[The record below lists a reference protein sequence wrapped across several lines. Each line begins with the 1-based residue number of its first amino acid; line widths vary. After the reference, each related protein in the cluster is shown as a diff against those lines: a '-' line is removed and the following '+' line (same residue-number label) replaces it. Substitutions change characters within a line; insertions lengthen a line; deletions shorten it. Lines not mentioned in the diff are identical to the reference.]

1 MPGAAARA
9 PESAPAA
16 PPDTDEALA
25 LRAATGDRP
34 AFAALVA
41 RYEHRLYR
49 FALVRL
55 RSDHDACEVAQ
66 ETLLRAWRAAPA
78 YRASAP
84 YASWILSIAHH
95 EIVNVTRRR
104 KRDQRDR
111 NPPDRQTQPPRNAEP
126 PSASD
131 VWDEAGS
138 GPPPDVWRAAR
149 EALEAHVFEIVWLRY
164 AEDLEPRE
172 IARVTGRT
180 PVGVRVILHR
190 ARARIAEALGA
201 QVPESAPGDDA

>member
-1 MPGAAARA
+1 MRA
-9 PESAPAA
+9 PGTTPAS

-25 LRAATGDRP
+25 LRAASGDRP

-55 RSDHDACEVAQ
+55 RSEHDACEVAQ
-66 ETLLRAWRAAPA
+66 ETLLRAWKAAPA

-104 KRDQRDR
+104 TRDR
-111 NPPDRQTQPPRNAEP
+111 NPPDRRAHPARNDEP

-131 VWDEAGS
+131 VWDEANS

-201 QVPESAPGDDA
+201 QLPESNAGPDAPGDDS